1 MNSTYDNSHAQATGL
16 SADQGQKA
24 RLFVYENLR
33 YVGESAF
40 TKESILIGKSN
51 DADLVLDHQSIADI
65 HALIQIDRDQV
76 LLINK
81 NLNNGLRLNGLAVK
95 ESALHAEDVIQLGP
109 FSIIFRPDRQ
119 PVAAAASVGRI
130 TERVTYF
137 PKAAKEIPR
146 EPAVK
151 ETLLEPA
158 VQPDTQ
164 SGTFAVILVD
174 RYASTQARRD
184 AVAQLAALFRAE
196 EPAIEKLMSR
206 PRPVLKRNLDRL
218 SAFRL
223 QDTLHDVG
231 ILSMVRSQDPAEV
244 QSAVSKTMGSQVRAL
259 AATTG
264 IQIQKTQPP
273 PAERF
278 QAPPPTAQI
287 MVPDEDEEDEEI
299 WEAPFILKERLLGAG
314 AHARGAQRGSSQVQ
328 VIKTLD
334 DAIVDVAFVN
344 KGQKYYL
351 HRPQGRLCLVENRA
365 DEQAYLFIDPH
376 LSGHAMADGQ
386 ARSDLDH
393 YRTDAYL
400 HRRRKEL
407 YRLPFA
413 GRESAMVS
421 DGRSQYHLSLVEERV
436 SPGVKTAV
444 QAKPV
449 TWRHWASS
457 FGTHLLVALCLSGY
471 LYFQSAAPQKQMP
484 HFVKVDMEALRALEP
499 KAEIRP
505 EPKKEPPPP
514 TPTPEPQRVVE
525 TVKPTEKKVAAKVAP
540 RNAPKTAAP
549 KTAPQEEAAQAQ
561 AQPPSRDPNAGGGF
575 GEGNIAN
582 RNVNQTGI
590 LSILS
595 KNVVPGPSTA
605 MASVTNLDAVQVP
618 GATEKNFTVGG
629 IKGSLGSGKIS
640 MGGSGAVDPS
650 SIVQTKGS
658 QQVLRSAGASG
669 PGEVAALE
677 RGTTGQKQVK
687 AMVTAR
693 MTQTVKI
700 EGGMSREMVKQ
711 VIDQHLGEIT
721 FCYESALSSNPN
733 ISGRV
738 IFEWKILL
746 SGRVGEVRIMASN
759 INSNEIHDCIK
770 SAIKSWQ
777 FPNPVGAEVIVSYPF
792 VFDLVAF

>member
-1 MNSTYDNSHAQATGL
+1 MNSTYDNRHAQATGL
-16 SADQGQKA
+16 STDQGQKA

-40 TKESILIGKSN
+40 TKESILIGKSSE
-51 DADLVLDHQSIADI
+51 ADLVLDHQSIADI

-81 NLNNGLRLNGLAVK
+81 NIGNGLRLNGLSVK

-109 FSIIFRPDRQ
+109 FSIIFKPIQQ
-119 PVAAAASVGRI
+119 PVLSAATFGRI

-137 PKAAKEIPR
+137 PKAAKEPSG
-146 EPAVK
+146 EPAAQ
-151 ETLLEPA
+151 ETPGEPA
-158 VQPDTQ
+158 AQPDTKRD
-164 SGTFAVILVD
+164 TFAVILVD
-174 RYASTQARRD
+174 RYASVQARRD

-196 EPAIEKLMSR
+196 EAAIERLMSR

-218 SAFRL
+218 TAFRL

-231 ILSMVRSQDPAEV
+231 ILSMVRAQDPAET
-244 QSAVSKTMGSQVRAL
+244 QSAVHKAMGTQVRAM
-259 AATTG
+259 AATIGAPT
-264 IQIQKTQPP
+264 QKTQPP
-273 PAERF
+273 AERF
-278 QAPPPTAQI
+278 PAPPPSVQI
-287 MVPDEDEEDEEI
+287 MAPDEDEETEEI
-299 WEAPFILKERLLGAG
+299 WEAPFTLKERLLGAG
-314 AHARGAQRGSSQVQ
+314 AQARGAQRGSSQVQ

-365 DEQAYLFIDPH
+365 DAQTYLYIDPH
-376 LSGHAMADGQ
+376 LSGHAMAAGR

-400 HRRRKEL
+400 HRRRKEI

-413 GRESAMVS
+413 GRETAMVS
-421 DGRSQYHLSLVEERV
+421 DDRCQYHLSLVEERV
-436 SPGVKTAV
+436 SPGVKTSV

-457 FGTHLLVALCLSGY
+457 VGTHLLVVLGLSGY

-484 HFVKVDMEALRALEP
+484 HFVKVDLESLRALEP
-499 KAEIRP
+499 KEEMRP

-525 TVKPTEKKVAAKVAP
+525 AVKPTEKKVVAKVTP
-540 RNAPKTAAP
+540 RNTPKTAAP
-549 KTAPQEEAAQAQ
+549 KTAPQEAAQAQ
-561 AQPPSRDPNAGGGF
+561 DQPPSRDPNAGGGF

-595 KNVVPGPSTA
+595 KNAVPGPSAA

-640 MGGSGAVDPS
+640 MGGSGAIDPS

-658 QQVLRSAGASG
+658 QQVLRSAGAG
-669 PGEVAALE
+669 GTGEVAALE

-687 AMVTAR
+687 AMVTAK

-711 VIDQHLGEIT
+711 VIDQHLSEIT
-721 FCYESALSSNPN
+721 FCYESALAANPN
-733 ISGRV
+733 IMGRV

-746 SGRVGEVRIMASN
+746 SGRVGEIRIVASN